1 MKLRNRIAAVL
12 AGMLL
17 TITFTIPGTNV
28 QTYVS
33 APLTAN
39 AAISLSNDEYQRGL
53 HIYEYLKSNTKWND
67 AAICGVL
74 AHLYQESRYLP
85 TATNKSSGAYGIA
98 QWLGTRKTQLQKL
111 KNYNTVDVQL
121 GFLVNELNN
130 SSDFKMSRTAIQNAA
145 NNADGAYDVAYNVR
159 MNFGW
164 GRFSASGA
172 PSDMVKDCQTIANN
186 AKTVFF
192 PKFAEVVSV
201 AVTFHR
207 NLNSDDT
214 KTVKETFTAGISNQ
228 KFGYK
233 TDGTGRYSTMNAA
246 DVGFGAWAKPGYD
259 MLGWSKDK
267 NAAEKSWNTYANVID
282 SWITKNSPTI
292 DLYAVW
298 KPHVYTVY
306 FEVDGAYGT
315 KKVTYGTA
323 YGDLPAPEAEGYR
336 FGGWFTAD
344 DEEITADSVYSAAT
358 DQVLYVHWIAAEPS
372 GDCTGDGE
380 FDVLDVVA
388 LQKWLLAC
396 EDTGLTD
403 WQAADLCQDDVLDVF
418 DLGMMKRHLLEQSA

>member
-1 MKLRNRIAAVL
+1 MKLRKMIAAALSV
-12 AGMLL
+12 MLL
-17 TITFTIPGTNV
+17 TITVIIPGTNV
-28 QTYVS
+28 QTYVN
-33 APLTAN
+33 APITAN
-39 AAISLSNDEYQRGL
+39 AAVSLSNDEYQRGL

-121 GFLVNELNN
+121 GFLVDELNK
-130 SSDFKMSRTAIQNAA
+130 SSDFKMSRTAIQNATNDA
-145 NNADGAYDVAYNVR
+145 SGAYDVAYNVR

-172 PSDMVKDCQTIANN
+172 PADMVKDCQTIANN

-192 PKFAEVVSV
+192 PKFAKVVSV
-201 AVTFHR
+201 EVTFHR
-207 NLNSDDT
+207 NLKSDDT
-214 KTVKETFTAGISNQ
+214 KTVKETFTAGVADQ

-233 TDGTGRYSTMNAA
+233 TDGTGRYSTMNPAN
-246 DVGFGAWAKPGYD
+246 VGFGAWAKPGYD
-259 MLGWSKDK
+259 LLGWSTDK
-267 NAAEKSWNTYANVID
+267 KATEKSWNTYSNVID
-282 SWITKNSPTI
+282 SWITKNAPSI

-298 KPHVYTVY
+298 QPHVYTVS
-306 FEVDGAYGT
+306 FEVDGGYGT
-315 KKVTYGTA
+315 KEVTYGTA
-323 YGDLPAPEAEGYR
+323 YGELPAPEAAGYR
-336 FGGWFTAD
+336 FGGWFNAD
-344 DEEITADSVYSAAT
+344 GEEITADSLYTATT
-358 DQVLYVHWIAAEPS
+358 DQILYVHWIATELS
-372 GDCTGDGE
+372 GDCTGDGA

-396 EDTGLTD
+396 ENSGLTD
-403 WQAADLCQDDVLDVF
+403 WDAADLYQDDVLDVF
-418 DLGMMKRHLLEQSA
+418 DLAMMKRQLLGQSA